1 MQKDD
6 NLLDRYLKDKVEEA
20 SFDFKEEY
28 WLKASQMLDEED
40 RKKKRPFFWRWV
52 VVLGVLITAGIGTL
66 IYSNRNNNSNKSDIA
81 QSNTSPAQTPSA
93 KSYVTDSPAAT
104 DITPSAQQQVQN
116 NPAGE
121 SIREASE
128 NHSSGITKVH
138 ETAGT
143 ETASTIP
150 GDKAANNAKAG
161 KENTLTGKG
170 HVSPQNNQTAP
181 AVAAIIPNEPGVT
194 PTDKKSRKNRKD
206 RQDISPEQKM
216 TEDKAA
222 KNNIN
227 GSKAIPDNTVLVNG
241 KKMQPVDTQFY
252 VQKHARDESI
262 YNPRYNAA
270 LSNYIT
276 ERLDSVTVLTYK
288 RIPESTTQMPV
299 EQAILKDT
307 AARIKNALQFFL
319 SCGANFNRGFKGNA
333 NTSVAWGISP
343 YLTAGVEKN
352 VSPKI
357 SLAAQIGF
365 TYFNALNVQKKVVHY
380 KYSFGYDSTQL
391 SVEYHRLY
399 QLMLPV
405 SIAYQLN
412 KSHSAWASIGAAY
425 ILNASSK
432 VTDKGTSNY
441 QTGYQDGINPFDLFA
456 QIGYQYRL
464 NKRLNVQAFLQQG
477 FLNVTQKDYFNIT
490 TGNTQTRISIGLK
503 YYFKRNG
510 N

>member
-1 MQKDD
+1 MQKED
-6 NLLDRYLKDKVEEA
+6 NLLDQYLKDKVEEA

-66 IYSNRNNNSNKSDIA
+66 IYSNKNNDSNKDSNKSDIA
-81 QSNTSPAQTPSA
+81 QNNTPPSQTPSA
-93 KSYVTDSPAAT
+93 KSYVIDN
-104 DITPSAQQQVQN
+104 PSAADMTLPAQQEVQN
-116 NPAGE
+116 NPAKDINQG
-121 SIREASE
+121 ISE
-128 NHSSGITKVH
+128 NNTPAITKGH
-138 ETAGT
+138 EAAGT
-143 ETASTIP
+143 KDGSPAT
-150 GDKAANNAKAG
+150 KAHTQSD
-161 KENTLTGKG
+161 KENTPVENGQLP
-170 HVSPQNNQTAP
+170 SRNNHTASALAVTPNQP
-181 AVAAIIPNEPGVT
+181 AVKPGQKETRRNRRAKQAISQG
-194 PTDKKSRKNRKD
+194 
-206 RQDISPEQKM
+206 QKM
-216 TEDKAA
+216 PEEKTAL
-222 KNNIN
+222 NNIA
-227 GSKAIPDNTVLVNG
+227 GTKANPDNAVLVNG

-252 VQKHARDESI
+252 VQKHARDESV

-288 RIPESTTQMPV
+288 KIPETKPETPL
-299 EQAILKDT
+299 QAILKDT
-307 AARIKNALQFFL
+307 SARIKNALQFFL
-319 SCGANFNRGFKGNA
+319 SGGANFNRGFKGNA
-333 NTSVAWGISP
+333 NTSIAWGVSP
-343 YLTAGVEKN
+343 YLTAGIEKN
-352 VSPKI
+352 ITPKI

-365 TYFNALNVQKKVVHY
+365 TYFNALNVQKKVIHY

-391 SVEYHRLY
+391 SVEYHKLY

-425 ILNASSK
+425 ILNTSSK
-432 VTDKGTSNY
+432 VTDNGNSSY

-456 QIGYQYRL
+456 QLGYQYRL
-464 NKRLNVQAFLQQG
+464 NKRFNVQAFLQQG
-477 FLNVTQKDYFNIT
+477 FCNVTQKDYFNIT
-490 TGNTQTRISIGLK
+490 TRNTQTRISIGLK